1 MFECL
6 YFYFVCFFRTYSIH
20 RIKDGFREHK
30 GETDSE
36 KIKDLITYAKSNLEI
51 IKRQVL
57 LSLLMFSEHKY
68 YHCSPPEPLHF
79 STI

>member
-6 YFYFVCFFRTYSIH
+6 HFFCLFRTYSIH

-30 GETDSE
+30 GETDSQ
-36 KIKDLITYAKSNLEI
+36 KIEDLLAYAKSNLEI

-57 LSLLMFSEHKY
+57 LLSLFSDIIIVVIFH
-68 YHCSPPEPLHF
+68 L
-79 STI
+79 